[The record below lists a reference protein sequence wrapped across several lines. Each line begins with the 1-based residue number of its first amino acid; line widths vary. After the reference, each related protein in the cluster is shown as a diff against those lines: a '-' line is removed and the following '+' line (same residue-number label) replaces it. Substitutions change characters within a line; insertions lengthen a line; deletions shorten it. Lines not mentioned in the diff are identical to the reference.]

1 MSEEEDSTTSR
12 KTGYLCRD
20 FTSTET
26 KMFRGGIRH
35 YPEYNE
41 KLIYGTRDTPMAYH
55 DKIDYERGLIIH
67 SRSNSNQF
75 INFHYMYGGFKTY
88 FWDRWFMNHWYRRN
102 LRNAWLPIVLCYL
115 CKLLSQLSR
124 CIHHE
129 ALRQC
134 CLRLLLFLRLIYCPK
149 LTTDKLSS

>member
-1 MSEEEDSTTSR
+1 
-12 KTGYLCRD
+12 
-20 FTSTET
+20 
-26 KMFRGGIRH
+26 MFRGGIRH

-115 CKLLSQLSR
+115 CKP
-124 CIHHE
+124 IPNTVG
-129 ALRQC
+129 AFTM
-134 CLRLLLFLRLIYCPK
+134 RLYDNAAYDYYYFS
-149 LTTDKLSS
+149 D